1 MLKQT
6 FLLAN
11 THTALPSLAN
21 LLNSSAGE
29 VATKQKDKA
38 GIGREK
44 IIWIKQEVHVFL
56 PSNWTSLSPYLL
68 FPKSTPSALINPSPS
83 PTTTRHKVKASK
95 SPSLADLLQF
105 LFLSCQGFPEIK
117 VCVKVKVIHWY

>member
-6 FLLAN
+6 FLPAN
-11 THTALPSLAN
+11 TRTALPSLAN

-56 PSNWTSLSPYLL
+56 PSN
-68 FPKSTPSALINPSPS
+68 
-83 PTTTRHKVKASK
+83 
-95 SPSLADLLQF
+95 
-105 LFLSCQGFPEIK
+105 
-117 VCVKVKVIHWY
+117 